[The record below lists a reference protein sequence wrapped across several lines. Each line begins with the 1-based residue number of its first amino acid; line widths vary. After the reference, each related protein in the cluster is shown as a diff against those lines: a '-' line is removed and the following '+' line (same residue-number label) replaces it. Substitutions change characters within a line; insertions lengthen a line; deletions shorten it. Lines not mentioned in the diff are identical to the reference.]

1 MSVETA
7 DSAFIKGNSLFVDE
21 QFEEALKYYN
31 TAIELEADNAE
42 FWIKRS
48 ACHFQ
53 LKNFA
58 GAFSS
63 RTARTSHLT
72 SFAAF
77 SPPGRARVVL

>member
-7 DSAFIKGNSLFVDE
+7 DTAFHKGNSLFVDE
-21 QFEEALKYYN
+21 QYDEALKYFN
-31 TAIELEADNAE
+31 TAIELESDNAE

-58 GAFSS
+58 GTFCV
-63 RTARTSHLT
+63 TNNC
-72 SFAAF
+72 
-77 SPPGRARVVL
+77 RASDVTRPTG

>member
-7 DSAFIKGNSLFVDE
+7 DTAFHKGNSLFVDE
-21 QFEEALKYYN
+21 LFEDAMKYYN
-31 TAIELEADNAE
+31 TAIELEGDNAE

-58 GAFSS
+58 GTF
-63 RTARTSHLT
+63 RGFFSHLT
-72 SFAAF
+72 SLLCSLFPM
-77 SPPGRARVVL
+77 SPPPF